1 MIKDRCKKLDLRL
14 IKSKRKIYSLNLDNF
29 IYFIYEEQ
37 SLSYVESMELKKI
50 LKLYNEFIVVI
61 RNIRFLFEKND
72 FCLVPLYD
80 RYSYFC
86 LAIDVNN
93 FLNFFKFKGPIF
105 YGLLKNDKLNYINFI
120 SVKKV
125 KYIDI
130 RFRYKLI
137 MLFYN
142 NIIYCNKYVITLL
155 NFYNDNFSLV
165 NLPYSFIMFLYGLFI
180 KIFFF
185 FFRNEYVKSNL

>member
-61 RNIRFLFEKND
+61 RNIRVLFENE
-72 FCLVPLYD
+72 FSLVPLYD

-86 LAIDVNN
+86 LAININN

-105 YGLLKNDKLNYINFI
+105 NGLLKNDKLNYINFI

-125 KYIDI
+125 RYIDI
-130 RFRYKLI
+130 KFRYKFI

-142 NIIYCNKYVITLL
+142 NIIYCNKYVMTLL
-155 NFYNDNFSLV
+155 NFYNDNFSLI
-165 NLPYSFIMFLYGLFI
+165 NLSYSFIIFLYGLFI

-185 FFRNEYVKSNL
+185 FFSK